1 MKIFSL
7 ARKGNTNNTN
17 KNTKIGIDKTRKM
30 CYTLCVLSEK
40 DERYFA
46 LRCINHAKEDVKV
59 KEREIWDVACPQAD
73 ENVHVGI
80 CPYYKKELGH
90 GKLRCEGA
98 NLSFPD
104 TLARREFVYRFCAH
118 PTGYKD
124 CRLKAVLDHYY
135 ERKYA
140 EHEA

>member
-1 MKIFSL
+1 MGKE
-7 ARKGNTNNTN
+7 KWQNMN
-17 KNTKIGIDKTRKM
+17 KNTKMGIDKTRKP
-30 CYTLCVLSEK
+30 CYNLCVLSEK
-40 DERYFA
+40 GERHFA
-46 LRCINHAKEDVKV
+46 SRPSKQAKEDVRV

-104 TLARREFVYRFCAH
+104 ILARREFVYSFCAH

-124 CRLKAVLDHYY
+124 CQLKAVLDHYY
-135 ERKYA
+135 ERKYKR
-140 EHEA
+140 HEA